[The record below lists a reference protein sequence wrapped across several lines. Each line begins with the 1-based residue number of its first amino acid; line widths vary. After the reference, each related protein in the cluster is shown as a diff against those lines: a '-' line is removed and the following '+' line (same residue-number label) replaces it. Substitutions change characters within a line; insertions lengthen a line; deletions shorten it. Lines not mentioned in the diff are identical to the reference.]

1 MASGRFPGSVAYRDR
16 DGTKEAV
23 EGVSCCPALPY
34 FGNSWQHQSEPPNG
48 AASVFGHELRNT
60 RTQRGLGL
68 RSCAARLNY
77 SAGQLSKVETGKRA
91 PSRQLAQAVD
101 ALFSTGEYFEQLWM
115 TESQGVPS
123 VTGGSSDEPLIAH
136 ELPNGKVVFVP
147 ASRRQFIQG
156 VGAAAAASLLSSIP
170 AAPAAAADVKP
181 LAHFQAARRLLIDT
195 DNMLGAATALPGV
208 HEQLRSLQ
216 SIRQA
221 TQGRDARDMLDM
233 QARFAELAGWLCQDL
248 GDFEQARYWLDR
260 ALEWSYPAADPE
272 LTAYVLA
279 RKSQLA
285 GDMGD
290 ALGAVDLADA
300 AARQAPNER
309 IAAIA
314 HTFGAHGHALGGSA
328 DATEATY
335 DGART
340 TADRFDGESPWGVWL
355 DDSYI
360 DVHRARSLSTLG
372 RHDDA
377 VETFRSAITQLP
389 AGFHRDRGVYLARE
403 AIAHAGAHDTAA
415 ASQAGL
421 QALAIARDTR
431 SGRTVTEL
439 RQLDAA
445 LTGQGGSHAVA
456 FREAMRDAT
465 LSA

>member
-1 MASGRFPGSVAYRDR
+1 M
-16 DGTKEAV
+16 
-23 EGVSCCPALPY
+23 
-34 FGNSWQHQSEPPNG
+34 FGQ
-48 AASVFGHELRNT
+48 ELRAA

-68 RSCAARLNY
+68 RSCAAKLNY
-77 SAGQLSKVETGKRA
+77 SPGQLSKVETGKRA
-91 PSRQLAQAVD
+91 PTQQLAQAVD
-101 ALFSTGEYFEQLWM
+101 LLFRAGGHFEQLWVAGR
-115 TESQGVPS
+115 QQVPS
-123 VTGGSSDEPLIAH
+123 AASSSPGEPLIAQ

-156 VGAAAAASLLSSIP
+156 MGAAAAASLLSTIP

-181 LAHFQAARRLLIDT
+181 LAHFQAAHRLLIDT
-195 DNMLGAATALPGV
+195 DNMLGASTALPGV
-208 HEQLRSLQ
+208 HEQLRSLHA
-216 SIRQA
+216 IRQTIRGA
-221 TQGRDARDMLDM
+221 DARDLLNM
-233 QARFAELAGWLCQDL
+233 QARFAELAGWMCQDL
-248 GDFEQARYWLDR
+248 GDFEQSRYWLDR
-260 ALEWSYPAADPE
+260 ALEWSYPAGDPE

-290 ALGAVDLADA
+290 ALGAIDLADA
-300 AARQAPNER
+300 AAAAAPNER

-314 HTFGAHGHALGGSA
+314 HTFGAHGHALAGSV
-328 DATEATY
+328 DAAEATY
-335 DGART
+335 DGARH
-340 TADRFDGESPWGVWL
+340 TADQFDGESPWGVWL

-360 DVHRARSLSTLG
+360 DMHRARSLSTLG

-377 VETFRSAITQLP
+377 VETFRAAITRLP

-431 SGRTVTEL
+431 SGRTATEL
-439 RQLDAA
+439 RQLDVA
-445 LTGQGGSHAVA
+445 LAEQNGPHAVA

-465 LSA
+465 LTA